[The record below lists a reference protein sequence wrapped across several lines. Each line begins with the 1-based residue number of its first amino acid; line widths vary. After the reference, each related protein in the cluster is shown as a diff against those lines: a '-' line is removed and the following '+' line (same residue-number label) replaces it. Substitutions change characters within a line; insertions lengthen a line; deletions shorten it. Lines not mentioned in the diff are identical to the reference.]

1 MTKSENSTRFQQS
14 NPPGQLDI
22 HRSSALSLLPEI
34 APVTPT
40 RPLITQPILRG
51 ATIAAVTL
59 ASAALGLIAAM
70 VVPLPTGL
78 ATGQGREGRSLQSL
92 WEVGFQYR
100 VGRPVNILVMGIDRV
115 ADVPA
120 DSDAIFA
127 GRSDTMLLLRVE
139 PGDGSVRLLS
149 IPRDTQVEIPDL
161 GVTKINDA
169 NVRGGA
175 PLAARTVSNALNGV
189 PIDRYVRVSTEAFRE
204 LVDLLGG
211 VEVYVP
217 APMSYVDNTQKLKIN
232 LSAGMQ
238 TLNGDQAEQFARF
251 RQDAYGDIGRVQR
264 QQILLK
270 ALLKR
275 LTSPAVI
282 PRLPGLISG
291 MQKYVD
297 TNLSMEE
304 MLALAGAG
312 RKLSQG
318 NFKMVMLPGRFSA
331 PGEFV
336 ASYWIM
342 DLQGRDRVMQQYFG
356 IKPTEAIG
364 ESATTNSLRIAIQNA
379 SSHPGAADEL
389 NRRLVDAGFYNT
401 YVIDNW
407 GEQQPQTEIIVQR
420 GDLDNAAALQK
431 VLGFG
436 AVAADST
443 GDIESDLTI
452 RVGDDWLNQP
462 AQ

>member
-1 MTKSENSTRFQQS
+1 VTKSENSTRFQKS
-14 NPPGQLDI
+14 NLADSLDI
-22 HRSSALSLLPEI
+22 HHTSILPPTI
-34 APVTPT
+34 AAAPAYSPT
-40 RPLITQPILRG
+40 AQSILRG

-59 ASAALGLIAAM
+59 ASAALGLFAAM
-70 VVPLPTGL
+70 IVPLPTGL
-78 ATGQGREGRSLQSL
+78 ATGQGKGERSLQNL

-115 ADVPA
+115 LDAPA
-120 DSDAIFA
+120 SSDAIFA
-127 GRSDTMLLLRVE
+127 GRSDTMLLLRINPE
-139 PGDGSVRLLS
+139 DDSVRLLS
-149 IPRDTQVEIPDL
+149 IPRDTQVEIPDV
-161 GVTKINDA
+161 GVTKVNDA

-175 PLAARTVSNALNGV
+175 ALAARTVSNTLNGV
-189 PIDRYVRVSTEAFRE
+189 SIDRYVRVSTEAFRE

-217 APMSYVDNTQKLKIN
+217 APMSYEDKTQKLKIN
-232 LSAGMQ
+232 LSAGLQ

-297 TNLSMEE
+297 TNLSVEE

-331 PGEFV
+331 PGEFI
-336 ASYWIM
+336 ASYWII
-342 DLQGRDRVMQQYFG
+342 DPQGRDRVMQQYFG
-356 IKPTEAIG
+356 IKPVGAIG
-364 ESATTNSLRIAIQNA
+364 EATVATSLRVAIQNA

-389 NRRLVDAGFYNT
+389 NRRLLDAGFYNT
-401 YVIDNW
+401 YVIDDW
-407 GEQQPQTEIIVQR
+407 GDRQSQTEIIVQR
-420 GDLDNAAALQK
+420 GDLDGAAAMQK
-431 VLGFG
+431 QLGFG
-436 AVAADST
+436 TVAADST
-443 GDIESDLTI
+443 GDLESDLTI
-452 RVGDDWLNQP
+452 RIGDDWLSQP
-462 AQ
+462 AR